1 MVQKF
6 GDTNIIRKLSKYI
19 SICAY
24 KSLDF
29 EIMPQIKPYL
39 VNKDPQ
45 NGSRIFPVPVLPSQK
60 K

>member
-6 GDTNIIRKLSKYI
+6 RDTNITGKLSKYI

-24 KSLDF
+24 QSWELD
-29 EIMPQIKPYL
+29 IMPQIKPYL

-45 NGSRIFPVPVLPSQK
+45 NGS
-60 K
+60 